1 MSTPVGQIVVAAAL
15 VLGGFGDWALVAE
28 DQAFA
33 DAASG
38 YTIQYPA
45 GWRWLKPSKKNAST
59 FATRDGAALQNISVE
74 VRAHKDA
81 FPALKQKAQP
91 DMLPHEFA
99 EKVVAEESAYHQ
111 NVEILSNEPAMVGGR
126 PGFRID
132 LIHRV
137 TTGAASLRY
146 REVVLGTN
154 APQGVFIVHYR
165 ATVLHHFDRDLEAFE
180 KALASL
186 VIEERAK

>member
-1 MSTPVGQIVVAAAL
+1 MSTPVGLILVAAAFAF
-15 VLGGFGDWALVAE
+15 GGVEWELVAE
-28 DQAFA
+28 GQAFA
-33 DAASG
+33 DPASG
-38 YTIQYPA
+38 YSIQYPT
-45 GWRWLKPSKKNAST
+45 GWRWYRQSKKNPST
-59 FATRDGAALQNISVE
+59 LATRDGAALQNISVE
-74 VRAHKDA
+74 FRSHKDA

-111 NVEILSNEPAMVGGR
+111 NVEILSNEPTIVGGR

-132 LIHRV
+132 LTHRV

-154 APQGVFIVHYR
+154 VPQGVFIVHYR
-165 ATVLHHFDRDLEAFE
+165 ATVLHHFDRDLDAFE
-180 KALASL
+180 RALGTL
-186 VIEERAK
+186 VIEERTN